1 MTVQEL
7 YESIGGSYDSAKR
20 ILPMDQLI
28 AKFVVRFLDDKSF
41 EKIEAAAPV
50 HWAII
55 VYLAL
60 ACTVAGYLLQ
70 NAALESLSSRLVA
83 LLQCVCPVMT
93 ALFSFLLLG
102 ERLSAAG
109 LVGAAILLG
118 CVAAETLMQEDRDP

>member
-1 MTVQEL
+1 MRERRRIGNHRNADACRL
-7 YESIGGSYDSAKR
+7 YCADC
-20 ILPMDQLI
+20 
-28 AKFVVRFLDDKSF
+28 RFMALACALFF
-41 EKIEAAAPV
+41 ERGIHLEAAEPV

-109 LVGAAILLG
+109 LIGAAILLG
-118 CVAAETLMQEDRDP
+118 CVAAETLIREDGEP